1 MLIFG
6 AFLSLDSIFILHN
19 QWYQFV
25 NEFNADLTTGIR
37 MASLF
42 SNYKFLILLSKLN
55 HIFLSPLLSLQPLW
69 KPQTYQQFKLFRCRG
84 LTCMIV
90 HKSLLGRDEI
100 IQILLTFSK
109 QGNTF
114 KKQQFNALF
123 INQTV
128 KK

>member
-6 AFLSLDSIFILHN
+6 AFLSLDSIFILYN

-25 NEFNADLTTGIR
+25 NKFNADLTTGIR
-37 MASLF
+37 MAFLF

-90 HKSLLGRDEI
+90 HNSLLGRDEI

-109 QGNTF
+109 QGNTY

-123 INQTV
+123 IN
-128 KK
+128 